1 MVAGIF
7 GIGTGDTGGGGSADG
22 GSGNGL
28 GGGSG
33 NGNGSYAG
41 QGISEEVFRHRREK
55 MVAAQIR
62 ARGITNPELLAA
74 LEKVPRHLFVPE
86 AERDA
91 AYDDAPAAIGEGQTI
106 SQPYIVAM
114 MTSLI
119 DPHRE
124 DRVLEVGT
132 GSGYQTAI
140 LAELVRE
147 VFTIEIVEP
156 LGRRAARL
164 LQDLGYANVHMRIGD
179 GHLGW
184 PEAAPFDAIVV
195 TAAPDRIPESLESQ
209 LAPGGRLVIP
219 VGGYE
224 QFLMLVTRTPS
235 GLRREAVAPVRF
247 VPMTGQGEKGR

>member
-1 MVAGIF
+1 MAAGIF
-7 GIGTGDTGGGGSADG
+7 GMGIGDG
-22 GSGNGL
+22 GAASDGGEGRSGD
-28 GGGSG
+28 GSG
-33 NGNGSYAG
+33 NGNGSSAD
-41 QGISEEVFRHRREK
+41 QGVSEEIFRYRREK
-55 MVAAQIR
+55 MVELQIR

-74 LEKVPRHLFVPE
+74 MLKVPRHLFVPE
-86 AERDA
+86 AEREA

-119 DPHRE
+119 DPHPE

-156 LGRRAARL
+156 LGRRAVRL
-164 LQDLGYANVHMRIGD
+164 LQDLGYTNVHARIGN

-184 PEAAPFDAIVV
+184 PEEAPFDAIVV
-195 TAAPDRIPESLESQ
+195 TAAPARIPEALETQ
-209 LAPGGRLVIP
+209 LGAGGRLVIP
-219 VGGYE
+219 VGG
-224 QFLMLVTRTPS
+224 QDQSLVLVTRTT
-235 GLRREAVAPVRF
+235 GGFRRENVAPVRF
-247 VPMTGQGEKGR
+247 VPMTGEDEKGR